1 MTHSSL
7 PDNLHE
13 LISGYVLDDLSAEEA
28 ATLQQAIAL
37 HPELTAELDEAHE
50 ALDSLCY
57 GLAEVAPPPGLHDR
71 LLASAQATPPAAL
84 SEVAPPSLSG
94 LSMAPRSLSRPS
106 APRRERWWVGVGGAI
121 AAVALGAIAL
131 DNLRLRQDLAQSQQ
145 LVAALQQPDARLYAI
160 AGTEEVENA
169 AGRLVIDP
177 NRQQVTVL
185 VQDLPALPQGN
196 AYRLWAVAEGSA
208 EPAFCGQFTT
218 EASGPTITKWALID
232 EDCSVDGRQLLITAD
247 TASAPLVP
255 EGPLLMQSVL

>member
-7 PDNLHE
+7 PDDLHE
-13 LISGYVLDDLSAEEA
+13 LISGYVLDDLSADEA

-37 HPELTAELDEAHE
+37 HPEIIAELDEAHE

-57 GLAEVAPPPGLHDR
+57 GLAEVTPPPGLRDR
-71 LLASAQATPPAAL
+71 LLASAQANPPAAL
-84 SEVAPPSLSG
+84 PELAPPSQIRVPT
-94 LSMAPRSLSRPS
+94 APCTVPRPS
-106 APRRERWWVGVGGAI
+106 APHRIRGWVAVGGAI
-121 AAVALGAIAL
+121 AAVALGAIAY

-218 EASGPTITKWALID
+218 EASGPTITEWALPD
-232 EDCSVDGRQLLITAD
+232 AECSVDGSQLLITAD
-247 TASAPLVP
+247 AASAPLVP